1 MLILMRAGF
10 GGQHVTKECTI
21 IQCERLSRTR
31 NLQSAIRK
39 HKHKRVPQNSQ
50 MGISRTAQL
59 KKKKS
64 LSFFVCVVQTTTMSS
79 SKKKD
84 RKQRH
89 TVNLAR
95 SSGSNVTS
103 PESKSERQKFL
114 ARLSVALPSDAA
126 ADDDDN
132 NDERREIEHLFSQL
146 PPLDSP
152 KRSAR
157 GATSPR
163 NNDDDPDARD
173 ERRRHGR
180 GTHHRQHRAQ
190 RALSPSRPSSSSSA
204 GTSGDRDRARRRSN
218 TIGGAAISPSAS
230 PRLPSLEE
238 LGVPLPPV
246 VVHMLELDRA
256 KERDKVKSM
265 LKQCSKED
273 RTRFKYE
280 LHRRRQAHALKK
292 AENAAAAAGGR
303 PLAASSS
310 VAESKARIGTL
321 ERAKTATGAINERS
335 RKASTV
341 RDAHELRPSS
351 ASSTSTARA
360 VQSRPTAN
368 TAPPNEAD
376 VIRRLSVNSSLKRIL
391 SGYVDDEDSTS
402 DPPPPPVLVQPVIA
416 ASPRNDLHSNNNINI
431 NNSHNISS
439 DKGRHQN
446 GVANGVSPRLSV
458 GGITATTRAPPIAP
472 VVVNSDSDSEAPP
485 LPPSSTAP
493 TLDLDQLLG
502 V

>member
-1 MLILMRAGF
+1 MRRLMLILMRAGF

-173 ERRRHGR
+173 ERRRHGEALTIANTAHNARCLRRVRRPPRPPVRRAIAIVR
-180 GTHHRQHRAQ
+180 GDAAIRLAARQFLR
-190 RALSPSRPSSSSSA
+190 RRRRVCRRSRSSVCRFRPWWCTCSSWTGPRSATRSSRCSSSA
-204 GTSGDRDRARRRSN
+204 RRR
-218 TIGGAAISPSAS
+218 I
-230 PRLPSLEE
+230 
-238 LGVPLPPV
+238 
-246 VVHMLELDRA
+246 
-256 KERDKVKSM
+256 
-265 LKQCSKED
+265 
-273 RTRFKYE
+273 
-280 LHRRRQAHALKK
+280 
-292 AENAAAAAGGR
+292 
-303 PLAASSS
+303 
-310 VAESKARIGTL
+310 
-321 ERAKTATGAINERS
+321 
-335 RKASTV
+335 V
-341 RDAHELRPSS
+341 R
-351 ASSTSTARA
+351 ASSTSC
-360 VQSRPTAN
+360 
-368 TAPPNEAD
+368 
-376 VIRRLSVNSSLKRIL
+376 I
-391 SGYVDDEDSTS
+391 
-402 DPPPPPVLVQPVIA
+402 
-416 ASPRNDLHSNNNINI
+416 
-431 NNSHNISS
+431 
-439 DKGRHQN
+439 
-446 GVANGVSPRLSV
+446 
-458 GGITATTRAPPIAP
+458 
-472 VVVNSDSDSEAPP
+472 VVVRH
-485 LPPSSTAP
+485 
-493 TLDLDQLLG
+493 TL
-502 V
+502 